1 MRKLQN
7 SLEDNSNREVNKM
20 PIPSILKNIFWKLPF
35 LSEKEKEKIFYTIKA
50 NLRSEKVTID
60 DSNRAEVLNR
70 YVQQL
75 LMNPTYQDN
84 DFKAIIK

>member
-35 LSEKEKEKIFYTIKA
+35 LSEEKKNEKIFYTNKKQI
-50 NLRSEKVTID
+50 
-60 DSNRAEVLNR
+60 
-70 YVQQL
+70 YVQKKL
-75 LMNPTYQDN
+75 RLTTPIELKY
-84 DFKAIIK
+84 